1 MPVSSEGSYMEKVM
15 RLFLLLITLS
25 ECRKNDISSRDNR
38 TFADNEYPVCSAQND
53 SFNTYEL
60 SGEEGTNLTFLIFL
74 LCVMFLSGVLAIFSN
89 GMVIL
94 AHFKYRQGIFERSI
108 VSLAWVDLLTGMI
121 GTPIVCCIYYFQ
133 CKEGLGC
140 HCMCISPFCVQMAVQ
155 AA

>member
-74 LCVMFLSGVLAIFSN
+74 LSVMFTHHA
-89 GMVIL
+89 M
-94 AHFKYRQGIFERSI
+94 
-108 VSLAWVDLLTGMI
+108 
-121 GTPIVCCIYYFQ
+121 YYFLSVLHLLPHHVHYHHQ
-133 CKEGLGC
+133 TRE
-140 HCMCISPFCVQMAVQ
+140 AVQ
-155 AA
+155 CWIQSQS